1 MEIGDFERDW
11 ERLFNPSTIAVVG
24 ASNSLGKW
32 GFVMPMSVIGGD
44 YRGRLFMVNPN
55 EREVLGMPA
64 YASLSDIDEELDLVI
79 VTIPARKVRPVLE
92 EAASRGVRNMLVV
105 ASNFSEVG
113 SQGAALERELA
124 RTANGLGVTIIGPN
138 TMGIFSASASLCAL
152 GAPNFPLK
160 GSVGFI
166 SQSGNLGVQLLTWGK
181 RRGVG
186 FSRFVGSGNEANTEV
201 TDYLEFLGADAQTRT
216 IALYLEGLE
225 DGRRF
230 LEVASSITPGKPVI
244 VLKGGKGR
252 QGTRAVASHSG
263 ALAGSLELFQGM
275 FERAGIVVADTSEEF
290 IDLVTAFSSLPLPRG
305 ARVAVLT
312 MGGGWG
318 VVAADACDREGLELA
333 TLPQSLIEEM
343 DAYLPSY
350 WSRGNPVDLVGNLR
364 RENHFKAI
372 DSLARCDDVDMV
384 VIMGIV
390 LGTEFFINNVGFTL
404 LRPLYHVLK
413 REPRMLPAFMRSLR
427 LGFRRSV
434 SDRSVKNPEGSVGI
448 NPAELWNWT
457 DSAFTAH
464 IRRLMD
470 ETGKP
475 IIAVAMSERSK
486 PPAGNIERQGFFTAP
501 TPERHRHRGR
511 AGALQRFR
519 DGQEGIAGAQR
530 THLHPAVL
538 RQPHDESPGYPQ
550 PVAERN
556 RPEPQPW

>member
-11 ERLFNPSTIAVVG
+11 ERLFNPRSIAVVG

-64 YASLSDIDEELDLVI
+64 YATLSDIGDELDLVI
-79 VTIPARKVRPVLE
+79 VTIPARKVRPVVE
-92 EAASRGVRNMLVV
+92 EAASRGVRNILVV

-113 SQGAALERELA
+113 SEGAALESELA
-124 RTANGLGVTIIGPN
+124 RAANDLGVTIIGPN

-152 GAPNFPLK
+152 GAPNFPLR
-160 GSVGFI
+160 GSVGFV
-166 SQSGNLGVQLLTWGK
+166 SQSGNLGVQLLVWGK

-201 TDYLEFLGADAQTRT
+201 TDYLEFLGGDPRT
-216 IALYLEGLE
+216 KIIALYLEGLE

-230 LEVASSITPGKPVI
+230 LEVASSITPRKPVI
-244 VLKGGKGR
+244 VLKGGKGT
-252 QGTRAVASHSG
+252 QGARAVSSHSG

-275 FERAGIVVADTSEEF
+275 FEQAGIVVADTSEEF

-305 ARVAVLT
+305 GRIAVIT

-333 TLPQSLIEEM
+333 TLPQSLVEEM
-343 DAYLPSY
+343 DSYLPSY

-372 DSLARCDDVDMV
+372 DSVARCDQVDMV
-384 VIMGIV
+384 VLMGIV

-404 LRPLYHVLK
+404 LRPLYHLL
-413 REPRMLPAFMRSLR
+413 RHEPRMLPAFMRSLR
-427 LGFRRSV
+427 LGFKKSVSERSV
-434 SDRSVKNPEGSVGI
+434 ANPEGSVGI

-457 DSAFTAH
+457 DSAFNAH
-464 IRRLMD
+464 IRRLMK

-475 IIAVAMSERSK
+475 IIAVAMSERSRRL
-486 PPAGNIERQGFFTAP
+486 AGNVEREGFFAAP
-501 TPERHRHRGR
+501 TPERAIATAATLARYSDFKAGR
-511 AGALQRFR
+511 KG
-519 DGQEGIAGAQR
+519 GQEQVDGA
-530 THLHPAVL
+530 
-538 RQPHDESPGYPQ
+538 
-550 PVAERN
+550 
-556 RPEPQPW
+556 